1 MDKKVKK
8 ITLLLICLLGS
19 LGCRAEKTSF
29 SQLIET
35 FGDNGEYARMD
46 SVYQLAVRHPDYRND
61 LFLALDIDITYGTYL
76 NAKGDYSQAQTV
88 FSKALKKTEQL
99 KAQSLKPAERHSVTV
114 SEGIANYERAF
125 GYWQSNQ
132 LDSARNYVQEGI
144 TIFEALNDSTYMAE
158 SYNLSGAIN
167 RKSFMLDKSIS
178 SYKQALNITESQH
191 NYPLSAIILS
201 NISVLYNELEEF
213 EKAIQFS
220 RRIFSYPVDTTSIDS
235 RIVHISQLCNHAI
248 LLINHNRVQNAFDS
262 LQVASQEIQENMPD
276 GLKLYVYTNYARAF
290 RELGETRQAIQYYQ
304 KAMKYKARTSN
315 EYNKANL
322 DYLYGYMLLHDT
334 DSLTKAHQYLTKAV
348 NFYRENPNRLLVE
361 SLFALSEAEMRLN
374 HPAKVYALALE
385 AHEAEK
391 NLQTRS
397 FHNRLSGF
405 EAELKTKEKD
415 LQIVHLKNI
424 QAEQKNAYQTK
435 IYTAV
440 GVLTAT
446 VLLIIILVISMRKR
460 RIAFRF
466 KQMEL
471 EKQIKEKE
479 MQSQLLV
486 SEMNKKMTDQY
497 LNGLEDSNNRISR
510 ELHDGICNE
519 LLSMQMSVN
528 QTSAEA
534 LTGQIQ
540 SIRESLRT
548 LSHQLSTPVFDHISL
563 HQMLSIYMD
572 RLKHLENLKIHAY
585 IEEDISK
592 LKISSDKV
600 LNIYRIIQECI
611 SNILKHAHAQNAY
624 VTVSIVQENI
634 DIIIEDDGKGF
645 PGNGTY
651 SSHEGLGLRSVKERT
666 SKLQGHYEI
675 ESTEGKGTFIHIWF
689 PFGA

>member
-304 KAMKYKARTSN
+304 KAMKYKDRTSN

-528 QTSAEA
+528 QTSTEA

-563 HQMLSIYMD
+563 HQILSIYMD
-572 RLKHLENLKIHAY
+572 RLKHQENLKIHAY

>member
-99 KAQSLKPAERHSVTV
+99 KAQSLKPAERHSVTI

-304 KAMKYKARTSN
+304 KAMKYKDRTSN

-528 QTSAEA
+528 QTSTEA

-563 HQMLSIYMD
+563 HQILSIYMD
-572 RLKHLENLKIHAY
+572 RLKHQENLKIHAY

-645 PGNGTY
+645 PSNGTY

>member
-1 MDKKVKK
+1 
-8 ITLLLICLLGS
+8 
-19 LGCRAEKTSF
+19 
-29 SQLIET
+29 
-35 FGDNGEYARMD
+35 
-46 SVYQLAVRHPDYRND
+46 
-61 LFLALDIDITYGTYL
+61 
-76 NAKGDYSQAQTV
+76 
-88 FSKALKKTEQL
+88 
-99 KAQSLKPAERHSVTV
+99 
-114 SEGIANYERAF
+114 
-125 GYWQSNQ
+125 
-132 LDSARNYVQEGI
+132 
-144 TIFEALNDSTYMAE
+144 
-158 SYNLSGAIN
+158 
-167 RKSFMLDKSIS
+167 MLDKSIS

-304 KAMKYKARTSN
+304 KAMKYKDRTSN

-528 QTSAEA
+528 QTSTEA

>member
-248 LLINHNRVQNAFDS
+248 LLINHNRIQNAFDS

-304 KAMKYKARTSN
+304 KAMKYKDRTSN

-528 QTSAEA
+528 QTSTEA

-563 HQMLSIYMD
+563 HQILSIYMD
-572 RLKHLENLKIHAY
+572 RLKHQENLKIHAY

>member
-304 KAMKYKARTSN
+304 KAMKYKDRTSN

-528 QTSAEA
+528 QTSTEA

-563 HQMLSIYMD
+563 HQILSIYMD
-572 RLKHLENLKIHAY
+572 RLKHQENLKIHAY

-645 PGNGTY
+645 PATE
-651 SSHEGLGLRSVKERT
+651 HTVRT
-666 SKLQGHYEI
+666 KD
-675 ESTEGKGTFIHIWF
+675 WD
-689 PFGA
+689 

>member
-1 MDKKVKK
+1 MKK

-304 KAMKYKARTSN
+304 KAMKYKDRTSN

-528 QTSAEA
+528 QTSTEA

-563 HQMLSIYMD
+563 HQILSIYMD
-572 RLKHLENLKIHAY
+572 RLKHQENLKIHAY

-645 PGNGTY
+645 PSNGTY

-666 SKLQGHYEI
+666 SKLQGDYEI